1 MTIASLNRSDKETIS
16 IPVHQ
21 ILEQSEIQE
30 KICGV
35 VERVT
40 YHDEASGWS
49 VLRVSPFQNYGQ
61 LETVTVHQTR
71 VFAGSTMEFSGAW
84 TQHPKFGRQF
94 KARFAVELKPADA
107 GALEKYLGSGLI
119 KGVGPQTAKRIVR
132 HFGARTLTV
141 FEEAIDQLTEV
152 PGIAEKKLAM
162 IKAAWIEH
170 RAIREVMIFLQ
181 THGISTLF
189 AVRIY
194 KQYGD
199 RSIGL
204 VQENPYRLAQDF
216 YGIGFF
222 TADRVALS
230 IGFAPDSDLRVRA
243 AIRHVL
249 SASRE
254 QGHCYL
260 SRRQIADQVEELL
273 NLPLAERIP
282 EHLAVMQR
290 DDQLR
295 VRVLP
300 EMKIGEPVPCYYA
313 KSLYYDED
321 YVARRL
327 AAAVGARGVDQA
339 RVSAWVHRHTES
351 QAMALSPEQT
361 MAVCSAAD
369 QRCSILT
376 GGPGCGKTTATK
388 VIVALLQAMNLR
400 VTLTAPTGR
409 AAQRMGEVIGAPAK
423 TIHRLLEFQGSGF
436 KRCEENPLQT
446 DFLIIDESS
455 MLDVSLTASLLKA
468 TAPETALL
476 FIGDADQLPSV
487 GAGNV
492 LRDLINCGCLPC
504 FRLTTI
510 FRQARESV
518 IIQAAHQ
525 INRGEMPKLESPFK
539 TPAVWT
545 QADCFFI
552 DSAEA
557 TQQQLQF
564 VHRVKNRYAGIEAR
578 EALFAQTPYEP
589 VDPAAPEGAA
599 GSVYEF
605 VVPEQFRHV
614 SLGTL
619 ATADSGAAELLA
631 LARKTHPWSSLYYG
645 LTALDVVRKLY
656 REWAPKYFP
665 GAEIQVLTPMI
676 RGSLGAAGLNLML
689 QQSVN
694 PPDPTRAQISVGE
707 RVFRVG
713 DRVIHR
719 RNNYELNVFN
729 GDIGRIEAID
739 NVNLSLAV
747 AFFPD
752 QRRVEYNRD
761 QITELDLAYAITI
774 HKSQGS
780 EFDVVIIPVLSQHF
794 RMLFR
799 NLIYTGLTRGKKLA
813 VLVGSRQSLAMAV
826 RNQDTSKRQTA
837 LDLLIREYRSAGSNA
852 PAVGR

>member
-1 MTIASLNRSDKETIS
+1 
-16 IPVHQ
+16 V
-21 ILEQSEIQE
+21 EQSEIQE
-30 KICGV
+30 KIRGI

-40 YHDEASGWS
+40 YHNEASGWS
-49 VLRVSPFQNYGQ
+49 VLRVAPFTGYGQ

-71 VFAGSTMEFSGAW
+71 VFAGSTMEFIGHW

-94 KARFAVELKPADA
+94 KARFATELKPATA

-119 KGVGPQTAKRIVR
+119 KGVGPKTARRIVR
-132 HFGARTLTV
+132 HFGDRTLTV
-141 FEEAIDQLTEV
+141 FEEAIDQLTDV

-170 RAIREVMIFLQ
+170 RAIREVMMFLQ
-181 THGISTLF
+181 AHGISTLF

-199 RSIGL
+199 RSIAL
-204 VQENPYRLAQDF
+204 VEENPYRLARDF

-230 IGFAPDSDLRVRA
+230 LGFAPDSDVRVRA

-249 SASRE
+249 SAARE
-254 QGHCYL
+254 SGHCYL
-260 SRRQIADQVEELL
+260 SREQIAAQVGELL
-273 NLPLAERIP
+273 NLSLAEAIP
-282 EHLAVMQR
+282 AHLATMKQE
-290 DDQLR
+290 DQLR

-300 EMKIGEPVPCYYA
+300 EDTTGVQGPCYYA
-313 KSLYYDED
+313 KSLYYEEE
-321 YVARRL
+321 YVAKRL
-327 AAAVGARGVDQA
+327 AGAVGSRGVDPVRIEDWVHRFTERQGMALSDEQARAVGAV
-339 RVSAWVHRHTES
+339 V
-351 QAMALSPEQT
+351 
-361 MAVCSAAD
+361 D

-376 GGPGCGKTTATK
+376 GGPGCGKTTTTR
-388 VIVALLQAMNLR
+388 VIVALLGAMQR
-400 VTLTAPTGR
+400 EVTLTAPTGR
-409 AAQRMGEVIGAPAK
+409 AAQRMGEVIGMPAK

-436 KRCEENPLQT
+436 KRCEDNPLRT
-446 DFLIIDESS
+446 DFLLIDESS
-455 MLDVSLTASLLKA
+455 MLDISLTAALLKA
-468 TAPETALL
+468 VAPETALL

-492 LRDLINCGCLPC
+492 LRDLINCGVVPC

-518 IIQAAHQ
+518 IISAAHQ
-525 INRGEMPKLESPFK
+525 INRGEMPNLESPFK
-539 TPAVWT
+539 TPTLWT
-545 QADCFFI
+545 QTDCFFI

-557 TQQQLQF
+557 TQKQLQF
-564 VHRVKNRYAGIEAR
+564 IQRVKQHYADIESR
-578 EALFAQTPYEP
+578 EHLFAQTPY
-589 VDPAAPEGAA
+589 DPGETEEGA
-599 GSVYEF
+599 GYDF
-605 VVPEQFRHV
+605 TVPEQFRHV
-614 SLGTL
+614 SLDTL
-619 ATADSGAAELLA
+619 ATADSGASELLT

-656 REWAPKYFP
+656 CEWVPKYFP

-676 RGSLGAAGLNLML
+676 RGSLGAASLNGML

-694 PPDPTRAQISVGE
+694 PKDSTRPEITIGE

-739 NVNLSLAV
+739 NVELSLV
-747 AFFPD
+747 VRFFPD
-752 QRRVEYNRD
+752 QRQVEYNRD
-761 QITELDLAYAITI
+761 QIAELDLAYAITI

-799 NLIYTGLTRGKKLA
+799 NLIYTGLTRGKRLA

-837 LDLLIREYRSAGSNA
+837 LDLLIREYRAVLASA
-852 PAVGR
+852 PPR